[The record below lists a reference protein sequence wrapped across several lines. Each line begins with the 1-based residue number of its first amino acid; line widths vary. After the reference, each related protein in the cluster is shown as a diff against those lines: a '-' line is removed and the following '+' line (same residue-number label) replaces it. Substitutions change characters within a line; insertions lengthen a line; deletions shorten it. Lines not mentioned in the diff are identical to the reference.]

1 MAIDQTGATMTGM
14 LNKRPN
20 VPAAPDMSAMKAPVE
35 QAPAKQEPVEQAPVE
50 QESNNTKLSLREQF
64 PDATE
69 IEVVLAERFKTLT
82 AEDRAAISAILSPSV
97 KLAIGKIVPEFSPLM
112 EKIGPNEPNVVLPLS
127 AISSFAIQK
136 YGITD
141 PQEAVNSFLTEVT
154 ATMDQPME
162 TNNVPPSQP
171 TEQAG
176 LMASPQNMETV

>member
-1 MAIDQTGATMTGM
+1 MAIDRTGATMTGM

-20 VPAAPDMSAMKAPVE
+20 IPTAPNMSAL
-35 QAPAKQEPVEQAPVE
+35 QAPVEQAPVE
-50 QESNNTKLSLREQF
+50 QEPIKQAPVEQESGNTELSLREQF

-69 IEVVLAERFKTLT
+69 TEVILAERFKTLT

-97 KLAIGKIVPEFSPLM
+97 KIALGKIVPEFSPVM

-127 AISSFAIQK
+127 AISNFATQK
-136 YGITD
+136 YGIAD

-154 ATMDQPME
+154 SLMDQPME

>member
-20 VPAAPDMSAMKAPVE
+20 VPAAPDMSAMKAPAA
-35 QAPAKQEPVEQAPVE
+35 APKEEAPKAEAAPVE
-50 QESNNTKLSLREQF
+50 QGSNNTELSLREQF

-69 IEVVLAERFKTLT
+69 TEVVLAERFKTLT

-112 EKIGPNEPNVVLPLS
+112 ERIGSNEPNVVLPLS

-136 YGITD
+136 YGVTD

-154 ATMDQPME
+154 ATMGQPME

>member
-35 QAPAKQEPVEQAPVE
+35 QAPVEQAPVE
-50 QESNNTKLSLREQF
+50 QVSNNTELSLREQF
-64 PDATE
+64 PDSTE

-97 KLAIGKIVPEFSPLM
+97 KIALGKIVPEFSPVM

-127 AISSFAIQK
+127 AISNFATQK
-136 YGITD
+136 YGIAD

-154 ATMDQPME
+154 SLMDQPME

>member
-50 QESNNTKLSLREQF
+50 QESNNTELSLREQF

-69 IEVVLAERFKTLT
+69 TEVVLAERFKTLT

-97 KLAIGKIVPEFSPLM
+97 KIALGKIVPEFSPVM

-136 YGITD
+136 YGVTD
-141 PQEAVNSFLTEVT
+141 PEEAVNSFLTEVT
-154 ATMDQPME
+154 ATMSQPME

>member
-1 MAIDQTGATMTGM
+1 MAIDRTGATMTGM

-20 VPAAPDMSAMKAPVE
+20 IPTAPDMSALKAPVE
-35 QAPAKQEPVEQAPVE
+35 QATVEQAPIEQAPVE
-50 QESNNTKLSLREQF
+50 QESSNTELSLREQF

-69 IEVVLAERFKTLT
+69 TEVILAERFKTLT

-97 KLAIGKIVPEFSPLM
+97 KIALGKLVPEFSPVM
-112 EKIGPNEPNVVLPLS
+112 EKIGPDEPNVVLPLS
-127 AISSFAIQK
+127 AISNFAIQK

-154 ATMDQPME
+154 SLMDQPME
-162 TNNVPPSQP
+162 TNNVPPSHP

>member
-14 LNKRPN
+14 LNKKPVVAQAPDLSALPAPKANDTAMPVEKPN
-20 VPAAPDMSAMKAPVE
+20 VK
-35 QAPAKQEPVEQAPVE
+35 EPLNSE
-50 QESNNTKLSLREQF
+50 F
-64 PDATE
+64 PDATSME
-69 IEVVLAERFKTLT
+69 IEFAERAKTLT
-82 AEDRAAISAILSPSV
+82 DEDQAVIQSVLSPSV
-97 KLAIGKIVPEFSPLM
+97 RQALGKIIPEFKPVMDAYGS
-112 EKIGPNEPNVVLPLS
+112 NEPNVVLPLS
-127 AISSFAIQK
+127 AISSFATQK

-154 ATMDQPME
+154 ATMGQPME

>member
-14 LNKRPN
+14 LNKKPN

-35 QAPAKQEPVEQAPVE
+35 QAPVEQAPVEQAPVE
-50 QESNNTKLSLREQF
+50 QAPVKEENIEQ
-64 PDATE
+64 
-69 IEVVLAERFKTLT
+69 VLLEKYPGLKELT
-82 AEDRAAISAILSPSV
+82 AEDNAVLDNVLSPSV
-97 KLAIGKIVPEFSPLM
+97 KGVLGKVFPELSNILNNF
-112 EKIGPNEPNVVLPLS
+112 GTNEPNVVLPLS

-136 YGITD
+136 YGVTD
-141 PQEAVNSFLTEVT
+141 PQEAVNSFPTEVT
-154 ATMDQPME
+154 ATMRQPME

>member
-20 VPAAPDMSAMKAPVE
+20 IPTAPNMSAL
-35 QAPAKQEPVEQAPVE
+35 QAPVEQAPVE
-50 QESNNTKLSLREQF
+50 QEPIKQAPVEQESGNTELSLREQF

-69 IEVVLAERFKTLT
+69 TEVILAERFKTLT

-97 KLAIGKIVPEFSPLM
+97 KIALGKIVPEFSPVM
-112 EKIGPNEPNVVLPLS
+112 ENIGPNEPNVVLPLS
-127 AISSFAIQK
+127 AISNFATQK
-136 YGITD
+136 YGIAD

-154 ATMDQPME
+154 SLMDQPME

-176 LMASPQNMETV
+176 LMTSPQNMETV

>member
-1 MAIDQTGATMTGM
+1 MAIDRTGATMTGM

-20 VPAAPDMSAMKAPVE
+20 IPTAPDMSALKAPVE
-35 QAPAKQEPVEQAPVE
+35 QATVEQAPIEQAPVE
-50 QESNNTKLSLREQF
+50 QESSNTELSLREQF

-69 IEVVLAERFKTLT
+69 TEVVLAERFKTLT

-112 EKIGPNEPNVVLPLS
+112 EKLGSNEPNVVLPLS

-136 YGITD
+136 YGVTD

-154 ATMDQPME
+154 ATMGQPME
-162 TNNVPPSQP
+162 TNNVPPSHP

>member
-14 LNKRPN
+14 LNKKPVVAQAPDLSALPAPKANDTAMPVEKPN
-20 VPAAPDMSAMKAPVE
+20 VKKPLNSE
-35 QAPAKQEPVEQAPVE
+35 
-50 QESNNTKLSLREQF
+50 F
-64 PDATE
+64 PDATPME
-69 IEVVLAERFKTLT
+69 IEFAERAKTLT
-82 AEDRAAISAILSPSV
+82 DEDQAVIQSVLSPSV
-97 KLAIGKIVPEFSPLM
+97 RQALEKIIPEFKPVMDAYGS
-112 EKIGPNEPNVVLPLS
+112 NEPNVVLPLS

-154 ATMDQPME
+154 ATMGQPME

-176 LMASPQNMETV
+176 LMTSPQNMETV

>member
-14 LNKRPN
+14 LNKKPN
-20 VPAAPDMSAMKAPVE
+20 VPAAPDMSAMKAPAA
-35 QAPAKQEPVEQAPVE
+35 APKEEAPKIEAAPVE
-50 QESNNTKLSLREQF
+50 QESNNTKSSLREQF

-82 AEDRAAISAILSPSV
+82 AEDRTAISSILSPSV
-97 KLAIGKIVPEFSPLM
+97 KIALGKIVPEFSPVM
-112 EKIGPNEPNVVLPLS
+112 ENIGPNEPNVVLPLS
-127 AISSFAIQK
+127 AISNFATQK
-136 YGITD
+136 YGIAD

-154 ATMDQPME
+154 SLMDQPME